1 MECYNIF
8 EVMML
13 LIIILKLVLVI
24 FNRASKPTKK
34 MPPGPYPYPI
44 IGNILELGQKPHQ
57 SLFNLSKLYG
67 PLMTLKLGSLN
78 AIVISSPEIAKEAL
92 TKHDLAFS
100 NREVPDITRALDHH
114 KVSLVWS
121 PICDHWRTLRKLC
134 ATNIFS
140 PQKLESTSKLRHK
153 KVQELVDFLRTCSSK
168 GEAIDIGEVVFTT
181 IMNSLSNT
189 LFSMDFAQY
198 GSRDDGFQNFKGTVE
213 SIMVDA
219 GKANVADLFP
229 LLRFLD
235 PQGIR
240 KRGDD
245 VTLKLLKVFG
255 DIFDE
260 RMLLQTSSNK
270 NFEVYDDVLDSF
282 INIIKENS
290 STELSRHHLLHL
302 FVDLFVAGIETTTST
317 TEWAMTE
324 LVHNPKMMARVKE
337 ELLQVLGKDGKPH
350 ESNISE
356 FHYLNAIVKETFR
369 LHPPVPFLHHKSKSM
384 VEICGFKVPKD
395 TQVLINLWAI
405 GRNSSTWSDPNSFV
419 PERFIESKMDVK
431 GFDFGLIPFG
441 AGRRMCPALPLAHRT
456 VHFILASLL
465 HYFDWKIV
473 NGMKPQE
480 LDMSER
486 YGLTIRK
493 AQPLNLIPIHVN

>member
-1 MECYNIF
+1 
-8 EVMML
+8 
-13 LIIILKLVLVI
+13 
-24 FNRASKPTKK
+24 

-57 SLFNLSKLYG
+57 SLFNLSKIYG

-140 PQKLESTSKLRHK
+140 PQKLESTSTLRHK
-153 KVQELVDFLRTCSSK
+153 KVQELVDFLRTCSSRS
-168 GEAIDIGEVVFTT
+168 EAIDIGEVVFTT

-213 SIMVDA
+213 SIMVDS

-240 KRGDD
+240 KRGD
-245 VTLKLLKVFG
+245 
-255 DIFDE
+255 E
-260 RMLLQTSSNK
+260 
-270 NFEVYDDVLDSF
+270 
-282 INIIKENS
+282 
-290 STELSRHHLLHL
+290 
-302 FVDLFVAGIETTTST
+302 DLFVAGIETTTST
-317 TEWAMTE
+317 IEWAMTE
-324 LVHNPKMMARVKE
+324 LVHNPKKMARVKE

-384 VEICGFKVPKD
+384 VEICGFKIPKD

-419 PERFIESKMDVK
+419 PERFLESKMDVK

>member
-1 MECYNIF
+1 
-8 EVMML
+8 
-13 LIIILKLVLVI
+13 
-24 FNRASKPTKK
+24 

-44 IGNILELGQKPHQ
+44 IGNILELGQNPHQ
-57 SLFNLSKLYG
+57 SLFNLSKIYG

-78 AIVISSPEIAKEAL
+78 AVIISSPEIAKEAL

-100 NREVPDITRALDHH
+100 NRQVPDSTRVLGHH

-134 ATNIFS
+134 STNIFS

-153 KVQELVDFLRTCSSK
+153 KVEELVNFVRTCSTN
-168 GEAIDIGEVVFTT
+168 GEGIDIGKVVFTT

-198 GSRDDGFQNFKGTVE
+198 GNGDGNGFQNFKGIVE
-213 SIMVDA
+213 SVMIDF
-219 GKANVADLFP
+219 GKANVSDLFP

-235 PQGIR
+235 LQGIR
-240 KRGDD
+240 QRGEDVIKR
-245 VTLKLLKVFG
+245 LLMIFG

-260 RMLLQTSSNK
+260 RMQLKTLS
-270 NFEVYDDVLDSF
+270 EEAYDDVLDSF
-282 INIIKENS
+282 INIIKVNS
-290 STELSRHHLLHL
+290 SAELSRHYLLHL

-317 TEWAMTE
+317 IEWAMTE
-324 LVHNPKMMARVKE
+324 LVHNPKKMARVKE

-369 LHPPVPFLHHKSKSM
+369 LHPPVPFLHHKSNSM
-384 VEICGFKVPKD
+384 VELCGFKVPKD

-405 GRNSSTWSDPNSFV
+405 GRNSRTWSDPNSFV
-419 PERFIESKMDVK
+419 PERFLECKMDVK
-431 GFDFGLIPFG
+431 GFDFELIPFG
-441 AGRRMCPALPLAHRT
+441 AGRRMCPALPLVHRT

-465 HYFDWKIV
+465 HHFDWKIV
-473 NGMKPQE
+473 DGMKPQE
-480 LDMSER
+480 LDMSEK

-493 AQPLNLIPIHVN
+493 AQPLKLIPIHTNC